1 MKTDTI
7 AAIATAMSNSGIG
20 IIRISGDQALKT
32 AGRIFRTPGGRSL
45 DFEKVPSH
53 TIHYG
58 YIWNEDEKVDEV
70 LLMVMKGPRS
80 YTTEDT
86 VEINCHGGVRMVRK
100 ILEIVMQHGARTA
113 EPGEFTKRAFLNGR
127 IDLSQA
133 EAVAD
138 VISARNEY
146 ALKNSMEQL
155 GGALSR
161 RVKELRAQ
169 ILYEIARIESALDDP
184 EHISLDGYSDEL
196 LEKIGIISSEIEG
209 LIRSAD
215 DGKVITEGIKT
226 VILGKPNA
234 GKSSLM
240 NVLIGQERAIV
251 TDVAGTTRDTLE
263 EHIDL
268 QGISLNV
275 VDTAGIRDTEDV
287 VERIG
292 VERARKAA
300 REGDLLI
307 YVVDGS
313 TPLDENDE
321 EIMALIRRDP
331 SVDEFVDKKVIVLL
345 NKTDLK
351 ICVEKEDLE
360 QLTGRRVIP
369 ISAKEEQGIDDLT
382 DEIRRMFFHG
392 ELKFNEEVYIT
403 NVRHKEALHDALE
416 SLNMVRNS
424 IIQGLPEDFYSIDLT
439 DAYENLGKIVGESV
453 GDDVVNE
460 IFAKFCMGK

>member
-100 ILEIVMQHGARTA
+100 ILEIVIKHGARTA

-460 IFAKFCMGK
+460 IFSKFCMGK